1 MLDALLIRSLVQT
14 VDRGSLA
21 LRKKARDLLV
31 REQHELL
38 DDAMGDVALRDTNVD
53 DGTFLIENDF
63 RFRPV
68 EVDRPSSAATGAK
81 NLVER

>member
-1 MLDALLIRSLVQT
+1 MLDAIIIRGLVQT
-14 VDRGSLA
+14 VDGGSIPF
-21 LRKKARDLLV
+21 RKKARDLLV
-31 REQHELL
+31 CKQHELL

-53 DGTFLIENDF
+53 DSTFVIENDF

-68 EVDRPSSAATGAK
+68 EVDRSSSATTRAK